1 MLLSNEE
8 ILKIKI
14 LQASSSKDWETAC
27 REWEILQ
34 VYIADEPQKCLCGHY
49 PIKRIC
55 ELVNK
60 VTGSIEKVGSCCVTK
75 FLPIKPELIIS
86 SVKRVRE
93 NSLASL
99 KPEII
104 DLAYQLKIITPVEHN
119 FYQKQKRR
127 SNLNAPGK
135 NLAREINLRIL
146 NYFDSEFKNG
156 E

>member
-1 MLLSNEE
+1 MILTNDE

-14 LQASSSKDWETAC
+14 LQASNSKDWETA
-27 REWEILQ
+27 RSEWEIMQ
-34 VYIADEPQKCLCGHY
+34 VYFSEEPQKCLCGHY

-60 VTGSIEKVGSCCVTK
+60 NTGTIEKVGSCCVTN
-75 FLPIKPELIIS
+75 FLPVKPELIMS
-86 SVKRVRE
+86 SIKRIKE
-93 NSLASL
+93 NNLTTL

-127 SNLNAPGK
+127 SNLNSLGK
-135 NLAREINLRIL
+135 NLSREINLKIL
-146 NYFDSEFKNG
+146 DYFDRE
-156 E
+156 